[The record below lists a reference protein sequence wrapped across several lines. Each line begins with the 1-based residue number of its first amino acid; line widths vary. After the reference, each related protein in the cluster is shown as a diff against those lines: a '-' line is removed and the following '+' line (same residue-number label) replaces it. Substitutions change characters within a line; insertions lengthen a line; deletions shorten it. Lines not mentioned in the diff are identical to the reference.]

1 MKTRADLGNLVTY
14 PQKKKKKNDNKKG
27 EKYKMVFLFLFLGGW
42 GINYKD
48 GKRVYNNGSKI
59 RIIKY
64 LNSFFLINFAFLLKK
79 KRCYVYNNFTTFLQQ
94 IMGD

>member
-1 MKTRADLGNLVTY
+1 
-14 PQKKKKKNDNKKG
+14 
-27 EKYKMVFLFLFLGGW
+27 MVFLFLFLGGW

-59 RIIKY
+59 MIIKY

-79 KRCYVYNNFTTFLQQ
+79 YIIFFLE
-94 IMGD
+94 ILYFIVISCKK

>member
-1 MKTRADLGNLVTY
+1 
-14 PQKKKKKNDNKKG
+14 
-27 EKYKMVFLFLFLGGW
+27 MVFLFLFLGGW

-59 RIIKY
+59 MIIKY

-79 KRCYVYNNFTTFLQQ
+79 KRC
-94 IMGD
+94 

>member
-1 MKTRADLGNLVTY
+1 
-14 PQKKKKKNDNKKG
+14 
-27 EKYKMVFLFLFLGGW
+27 MVFLFLFLGGW

-59 RIIKY
+59 MIIKY

-79 KRCYVYNNFTTFLQQ
+79 NRCYVYNNFTTFLQQ

>member
-1 MKTRADLGNLVTY
+1 
-14 PQKKKKKNDNKKG
+14 
-27 EKYKMVFLFLFLGGW
+27 MVFLFLFLGGW

-59 RIIKY
+59 MIIKY

>member
-1 MKTRADLGNLVTY
+1 
-14 PQKKKKKNDNKKG
+14 
-27 EKYKMVFLFLFLGGW
+27 MVFLFLFLGGW

-59 RIIKY
+59 MIIKY

-79 KRCYVYNNFTTFLQQ
+79 KNCYVYNNFTTFLQQ

>member
-1 MKTRADLGNLVTY
+1 
-14 PQKKKKKNDNKKG
+14 
-27 EKYKMVFLFLFLGGW
+27 MVFLFLFLGGW

-59 RIIKY
+59 MIIKY

-79 KRCYVYNNFTTFLQQ
+79 KEVLRL
-94 IMGD
+94 